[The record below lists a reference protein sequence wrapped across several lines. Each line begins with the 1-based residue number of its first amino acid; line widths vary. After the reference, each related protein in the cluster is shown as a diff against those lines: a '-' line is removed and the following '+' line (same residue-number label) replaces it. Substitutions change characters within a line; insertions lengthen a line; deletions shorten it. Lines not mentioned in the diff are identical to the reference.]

1 LKYKKI
7 HSFDLSRK
15 EMVNIQNTLAQQV
28 EIVPYKSLPRVV
40 SGVDLSFQANKA
52 IAVITTFDYRSLS
65 LIDVT
70 WATDFVKTSYI
81 PGFLAFRELPIFL
94 KAWEKLQIEPEIVF
108 LMVKVTRIL
117 EEWGLLLTPLF
128 Y

>member
-1 LKYKKI
+1 MKYKKI

-65 LIDVT
+65 
-70 WATDFVKTSYI
+70 
-81 PGFLAFRELPIFL
+81 
-94 KAWEKLQIEPEIVF
+94 
-108 LMVKVTRIL
+108 
-117 EEWGLLLTPLF
+117 
-128 Y
+128 